1 MGLIHNENFVGLMT
15 SSSNIYGSLRKDL
28 FPWQMECLNI
38 WFQNQGR
45 GIVNV
50 VTGAGKTVLALG
62 AIARL
67 ESALSAA
74 PGLSLKIKIVVPK
87 IFLAHQWA
95 QTLQDDLA
103 ISREDIGIYSGVHKA
118 PPHRKYMI
126 YVVNSA
132 RYTLARHLLE
142 DYRDGYAILLI
153 ADECHHYSSPEN
165 SRIFDFIEKISTG
178 AAPSRYYALGL
189 SATPETAAYQ
199 EKLVPALGPEIF
211 KYGFADALNANIISS
226 FAIFNLKL
234 KFTQYEE
241 QQYVDLSEQLTRALE
256 RLMQLCPFL
265 NGLSS
270 QQFFATLEQLAQASE
285 DSTMAGLARSVLVL
299 AINRKDVV
307 YRAESRISCVQNLL
321 TRIPQ
326 TSKVLIFNER
336 IEVTETIYERLQQQ
350 FPGQVGRYH
359 SEMDEGSRKIMLRK
373 YQDSE
378 IRILV
383 SCRALDEG
391 LNVPETDVGIIASST
406 SSNRQRVQRL
416 GRILRRSGQEHTAC
430 LYYLYIG
437 SSNEEQ
443 ELLTDISQEL
453 AGVIPMLD
461 LDYEQES
468 QSFLHPA
475 YQALADRVLDYAH
488 RKAWSSKTVSEIER
502 NLERGKLGC
511 DWWASEKACSLR
523 IQSAPSRSERN
534 YWITMRLLVQ
544 ASLGRLPQ

>member
-1 MGLIHNENFVGLMT
+1 
-15 SSSNIYGSLRKDL
+15 
-28 FPWQMECLNI
+28 
-38 WFQNQGR
+38 
-45 GIVNV
+45 
-50 VTGAGKTVLALG
+50 
-62 AIARL
+62 
-67 ESALSAA
+67 
-74 PGLSLKIKIVVPK
+74 
-87 IFLAHQWA
+87 
-95 QTLQDDLA
+95 
-103 ISREDIGIYSGVHKA
+103 
-118 PPHRKYMI
+118 
-126 YVVNSA
+126 
-132 RYTLARHLLE
+132 
-142 DYRDGYAILLI
+142 
-153 ADECHHYSSPEN
+153 
-165 SRIFDFIEKISTG
+165 
-178 AAPSRYYALGL
+178 
-189 SATPETAAYQ
+189 
-199 EKLVPALGPEIF
+199 
-211 KYGFADALNANIISS
+211 
-226 FAIFNLKL
+226 
-234 KFTQYEE
+234 
-241 QQYVDLSEQLTRALE
+241 
-256 RLMQLCPFL
+256 
-265 NGLSS
+265 
-270 QQFFATLEQLAQASE
+270 
-285 DSTMAGLARSVLVL
+285 
-299 AINRKDVV
+299 
-307 YRAESRISCVQNLL
+307 
-321 TRIPQ
+321 
-326 TSKVLIFNER
+326 LIFNER

-461 LDYEQES
+461 LDYEQEN

>member
-1 MGLIHNENFVGLMT
+1 MGLIHNENPVGIVT
-15 SSSNIYGSLRKDL
+15 DSSNIYSSLRKDL
-28 FPWQMECLNI
+28 FPWQEECLNI

-67 ESALSAA
+67 EYALSSK
-74 PGLSLKIKIVVPK
+74 PGHSLKIKIIVPK
-87 IFLAHQWA
+87 VFLANQWA

-103 ISREDIGIYSGVHKA
+103 IPREDIGIISGVHKD
-118 PPHRKYMI
+118 PYHRKYMI

-142 DYRDGYAILLI
+142 DFRQGNAILLI
-153 ADECHHYSSPEN
+153 ADECHHYNSPEN
-165 SRIFDFIEKISTG
+165 SRIFDFIEKISARVST
-178 AAPSRYYALGL
+178 SLYYALGL
-189 SATPETAAYQ
+189 SATPETSAYQ
-199 EKLVPALGPEIF
+199 EKLVSALGPEIF
-211 KYGFADALNANIISS
+211 KFGFADALNANIISS
-226 FAIFNLKL
+226 FSIFNLKL
-234 KFTQYEE
+234 KFTKYEE
-241 QQYVDLSEQLTRALE
+241 EQYIDLSKQLTHALE
-256 RLMQLCPFL
+256 KLMHRCPFL
-265 NGLSS
+265 IGLSN
-270 QQFFATLEQLAQASE
+270 QRFFATLQQLAQAAE
-285 DSTMAGLARSVLVL
+285 DSGVAGLARSVLVL
-299 AINRKDVV
+299 AIHRKDVV

-326 TSKVLIFNER
+326 ASKVLIFNER
-336 IEVTETIYERLQQQ
+336 IEMAEAIYERLQQL

-359 SEMDEGSRKIMLRK
+359 SEMDEGSRKNILRK

-406 SSNRQRVQRL
+406 SSSRQRIQRL
-416 GRILRRSGQEHTAC
+416 GRILRRSGPDHTAC

-443 ELLTDISQEL
+443 ELLADISQEL
-453 AGVIPMLD
+453 AGVVPVLD

-468 QSFLHPA
+468 QSFLHPT
-475 YQALADRVLDYAH
+475 YQVLADRVLAYAR
-488 RKAWSSKTVSEIER
+488 RKGWSSKTISEIER

-511 DWWASEKACSLR
+511 DWWASEKTCNLR

-534 YWITMRLLVQ
+534 YWITIQLLVQ
-544 ASLGRLPQ
+544 ASFSRLPL

>member
-1 MGLIHNENFVGLMT
+1 MV
-15 SSSNIYGSLRKDL
+15 SSDSNIYGSLRKNL
-28 FPWQMECLNI
+28 FPWQLECLNI
-38 WFQNQGR
+38 WFQNRGQ

-67 ESALSAA
+67 EYALSSE
-74 PGLSLKIKIVVPK
+74 PGCSLRIKIVVPK
-87 IFLAHQWA
+87 VFLAKQWA
-95 QTLQDDLA
+95 QTLQDDLLVP
-103 ISREDIGIYSGVHKA
+103 REDIGIFSGVHKDL
-118 PPHRKYMI
+118 PNRKYMI

-142 DYRDGYAILLI
+142 DYREGNAILLI

-165 SRIFDFIEKISTG
+165 SRIFDFTKYFPAGVS
-178 AAPSRYYALGL
+178 PSRYYALGL

-226 FAIFNLKL
+226 FSIFNLKL
-234 KFTQYEE
+234 KFTRYEE
-241 QQYVDLSEQLTRALE
+241 QQYLELSEQLTRALE
-256 RLMQLCPFL
+256 KLMHLCPFL
-265 NGLSS
+265 IGLSS
-270 QQFFATLEQLAQASE
+270 QRFFASLEQLAQAAE
-285 DSTMAGLARSVLVL
+285 DSTVAGLARSVLVL
-299 AINRKDVV
+299 AITRKDVV
-307 YRAESRISCVQNLL
+307 YRAESRISCVLALL

-336 IEVTETIYERLQQQ
+336 IEVTEVIFERLHTL

-359 SEMDEGSRKIMLRK
+359 SEMDEGSRKNMLRR

-406 SSNRQRVQRL
+406 SSSRQRIQRL
-416 GRILRRSGQEHTAC
+416 GRILRRSGQDHSAC

-443 ELLTDISQEL
+443 ELLTELSREL
-453 AGVIPMLD
+453 AGVIPVLD
-461 LDYEQES
+461 LEYEQEN
-468 QSFLHPA
+468 QSFHHPA
-475 YQALADRVLDYAH
+475 YQALADRVLAYAQ
-488 RKAWSSKTVSEIER
+488 RKAWDSKTISELER

-511 DWWASEKACSLR
+511 DWWASEKNCGLR

-544 ASLGRLPQ
+544 ASLGRL